1 MDQRVGVV
9 GLGIMGSG
17 MARNLLRAGYP
28 LTVHNRTRTRAEP
41 LAEAGAAVVDSP
53 AEVAAASVVVVV
65 GNMLAASEALLLA
78 HAGGLD
84 PATAIEAVQG
94 GAAGSW
100 MLSNRGPQVVARD
113 WRPGFTIDLQQKDLR
128 LVLELADEVGVPVLE
143 TATASQLYRT
153 LQARGL

>member
-41 LAEAGAAVVDSP
+41 LAEAGAAVVHSP
-53 AEVAAASVVVVV
+53 AEGAAASVLVV